1 MTIAI
6 IAITVAVSIF
16 CFQNDHW
23 FLRLLLNPFQTW
35 HRREWWRMVSHGF
48 VHADWIHLFVNMFV
62 LYSFG
67 RAAER
72 YFGDLA
78 GLGYLKFPMLHY
90 LIVYFGG
97 MVVSS
102 LPSLWRHRDNPDY
115 NSVGASGAVSAIL
128 FVDIFFSPLQNLYLY
143 FIPMPGIVFGVL
155 YVIYS
160 QVMSRRSKDNINHEA
175 HLTGALFG
183 FIYPILIKPDLI
195 RVFLGQLGL

>member
-1 MTIAI
+1 MTLTIIVFTAI
-6 IAITVAVSIF
+6 VSIF
-16 CFQNDHW
+16 CFQNEAW
-23 FLRLLLNPFQTW
+23 FMRLLLNPYDTW
-35 HRREWWRMVSHGF
+35 HRKEWWRMVSHGF
-48 VHADWIHLFVNMFV
+48 IHADWIHLFVNMFV

-72 YFGDLA
+72 YFGELA
-78 GLGYLKFPMLHY
+78 SMGYLRFPYMHY
-90 LIVYFGG
+90 LLVYFGG

-102 LPSLWRHRDNPDY
+102 LPSMIKHRNDPNY

-128 FVDIFFSPLQNLYLY
+128 FVCIFFSPLQNLYLY
-143 FIPMPGIVFGVL
+143 FIPMPGILFGVL

-160 QVMSRRSKDNINHEA
+160 QVMARRAKDHVNHEA

-183 FIYPILIKPDLI
+183 FIYPIIIKPDLI